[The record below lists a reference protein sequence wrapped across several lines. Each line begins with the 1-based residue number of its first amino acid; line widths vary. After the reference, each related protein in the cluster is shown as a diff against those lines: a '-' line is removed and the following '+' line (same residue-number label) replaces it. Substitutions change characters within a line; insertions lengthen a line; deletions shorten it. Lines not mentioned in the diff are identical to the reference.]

1 MCQSGRVMS
10 PPQDLDQPTI
20 SPATYFTPWMVCLQV
35 CPIIKF
41 AQVIGNPATLLF
53 NSACVFHIA
62 KCPVPHGATENEMWI
77 NELSDRV
84 KTNQL

>member
-1 MCQSGRVMS
+1 MS

-20 SPATYFTPWMVCLQV
+20 SPATYFTPRMVCLQV
-35 CPIIKF
+35 CPIRK
-41 AQVIGNPATLLF
+41 ARVIGNPATLLF
-53 NSACVFHIA
+53 NSACVFHPAI
-62 KCPVPHGATENEMWI
+62 CPVPHGATENEMWI